1 VVGACDDR
9 LTDLTKAIDC
19 GRRLLADAPFR
30 EDRSVLNIV
39 GDGIDNFGEGFAAA
53 RDRAV
58 AAGITVNGVG
68 IGGSSEVVTYYRDY
82 VIGGD
87 GAFIMDIAD
96 PNTVVDA
103 MTRKFLLDVAFAIQ

>member
-1 VVGACDDR
+1 M
-9 LTDLTKAIDC
+9 
-19 GRRLLADAPFR
+19 
-30 EDRSVLNIV
+30 
-39 GDGIDNFGEGFAAA
+39 
-53 RDRAV
+53 
-58 AAGITVNGVG
+58 
-68 IGGSSEVVTYYRDY
+68 SSYRDY

>member
-1 VVGACDDR
+1 VIGACDDR

-30 EDRSVLNIV
+30 DDRSVLNIV
-39 GDGIDNFGEGFAAA
+39 GDSIDNFGEGSAAA
-53 RDRAV
+53 RGRAV
-58 AAGITVNGVG
+58 AASITVNGVVT
-68 IGGSSEVVTYYRDY
+68 GGSPEVVSYYRDY

-87 GAFIMDIAD
+87 GAFVMDNAD

-103 MTRKFLLDVAFAIQ
+103 MARKFLLDVAFAIQ